1 MNKPNGNCKI
11 FFVVFFFKS
20 LYVFGITTVL
30 CKSLRPTLDLMF
42 HKCSDFPLNINT
54 TGGYG
59 KYLHCIKNTKNASRR
74 KIQRDE
80 GQKNGMER
88 HTTAKDSFEKMSSKI
103 LVEHLAALPGS
114 TNKNKKESVVLA
126 AILLPDQASK
136 WHLDE
141 AARC

>member
-1 MNKPNGNCKI
+1 
-11 FFVVFFFKS
+11 
-20 LYVFGITTVL
+20 
-30 CKSLRPTLDLMF
+30 
-42 HKCSDFPLNINT
+42 
-54 TGGYG
+54 
-59 KYLHCIKNTKNASRR
+59 
-74 KIQRDE
+74 
-80 GQKNGMER
+80 MER

-141 AARC
+141 AVRC